1 MEPRSG
7 LVIDTAHEERPTGS
21 AVLTAT
27 GLAVARGKRTLL
39 DGLDVELRRG
49 EVVALLGPNGAGK
62 STLLSVLAGLLDPAA
77 GTVTRHGRVAAALQ
91 APALARRSVQAN
103 VEAALAWWG
112 VPRGERAAR
121 ARDALERLRVGQL
134 AARPAASLSG
144 GEARRVH
151 LARGIALEA
160 DALLLDE
167 PFAGLDAP
175 TRAELLHDAATLLR
189 HPQRATLLV
198 VHDRAEAWALA
209 DRVLVLL
216 DGTVASGTPAEVFE
230 HPPTPA
236 LARFLGFNGELR
248 DADGALRFLRP
259 AHVALDPDGELD
271 GEVIRRIPE
280 EDGMLCELALPVG
293 TVHVRAPLPGP
304 AVGARVRVR
313 LSGGVRFEGDDGARG
328 RAGLAGRAARATDD
342 REAGER

>member
-1 MEPRSG
+1 VSERVEAVGVDDVRGASG
-7 LVIDTAHEERPTGS
+7 AAAHEVGAP
-21 AVLTAT
+21 VLAAT

-39 DGLDVELRRG
+39 DGLDLELRRG

-62 STLLSVLAGLLDPAA
+62 STLLSVLAGLLEPAA
-77 GTVTRHGRVAAALQ
+77 GTVVRHGRVAAALQ

-112 VPRGERAAR
+112 VPRGERAERAR
-121 ARDALERLRVGQL
+121 ATLERLRVGQL
-134 AARPAASLSG
+134 ARRPAAALSG

-151 LARGIALEA
+151 LARALALEA

-216 DGTVASGTPAEVFE
+216 DGEFASGSPAEVFE
-230 HPPTPA
+230 SPPTPA
-236 LARFLGFNGELR
+236 LARFLGFTGELR
-248 DADGALRFLRP
+248 EADGAVRYLRP
-259 AHVALDPDGELD
+259 AHVALDPDGALE
-271 GEVIRRIPE
+271 GEVLRRVPE
-280 EDGMLCELALPVG
+280 EDGMLCHLALATG
-293 TVHVRAPLPGP
+293 TVDVRSSLPGP
-304 AVGARVRVR
+304 AVGERVRVR
-313 LSGGVRFEGDDGARG
+313 LSGGVRFERSGAP
-328 RAGLAGRAARATDD
+328 A
-342 REAGER
+342 